1 MINFQLTETIH
12 MARCKIIIIS
22 IVSGLLILLSIIS
35 ASADSNVTIETI
47 PVDNQTYDNNTAP
60 VENLTTLNINFITS
74 MLQLLDLNLNDINET
89 LNAHLEEYPF
99 LKSTI
104 EGTYKGIKGVDSILT
119 VLGSSPEN
127 LNDTN
132 VTSNSLNETLSQINS
147 TLQYPGGMIDDAN
160 STMGKSNITTPMIGD
175 MFKSIKTMTTLIN
188 QF

>member
-1 MINFQLTETIH
+1 
-12 MARCKIIIIS
+12 MARCKIVILS

-35 ASADSNVTIETI
+35 ASADPDGTNET
-47 PVDNQTYDNNTAP
+47 TP
-60 VENLTTLNINFITS
+60 VENKTCENNTELMENVATLNINFITT
-74 MLQLLDLNLNDINET
+74 MLQLLDLNLNLINET

-99 LKSTI
+99 LKPTI
-104 EGTYKGIKGVDSILT
+104 EGTDEGIKGVDSILT

-132 VTSNSLNETLSQINS
+132 VTPNSLNETLSQINS
-147 TLQYPGGMIDDAN
+147 TLQYPDGMIEDAN
-160 STMGKSNITTPMIGD
+160 STMGESNITTPMIGD